1 MTMVEFPLPSSYQQQ
16 IEEWVCTQPEK
27 QAYMPGRG
35 RFHPAPWELAVQSL
49 IRTTRISKVARTPHE
64 MLVGL
69 VTEGQ
74 LLAVA
79 YIDYSSSRKA
89 FHIAYLSVRIDHQ
102 GYGLSQHLLAAC
114 VSAVQSTYFSDI
126 VTQNNNT
133 IRLYC
138 EVDSRNKASIS
149 ALHAFGFSLAGSVA
163 TSREEIQTFIYQAPF
178 SGQI

>member
-1 MTMVEFPLPSSYQQQ
+1 
-16 IEEWVCTQPEK
+16 
-27 QAYMPGRG
+27 MPGRG

-64 MLVGL
+64 MLIEL

-102 GYGLSQHLLAAC
+102 GYGLSQHLLDAC

-126 VTQNNNT
+126 VTQSNNT
-133 IRLYC
+133 IRFYC

-149 ALHAFGFSLAGSVA
+149 ALHVFGFSLAGSVT
-163 TSREEIQTFIYQAPF
+163 TSREEIQTFIYQVPF
-178 SGQI
+178 SDQL